1 MVGGA
6 ERRANRV
13 RRGPDFARF
22 AARKEATRST
32 GVSTPDR
39 PPLKLGLFMP
49 NCSNAYSIST
59 LKREPDDWTYE
70 SNLRIALRAEEL
82 GFELL
87 FPVSKWRGYGGVTN
101 YLGTSLETMTWA
113 SALLARTSRIK
124 VFSTVHVPLFHPV
137 VTAKMGSTLD
147 HISQGRWGLNVV
159 SGWSEREFGM
169 MGIEVIPHAERYQ
182 RTAAY
187 IEILKGLWT
196 SKPGAFSYDSP
207 WYHITDGEVLPQP
220 VQRPHPM
227 IANAGNSE
235 DARAM
240 TARLC
245 DWAFMA
251 VSSIEAGAE
260 LSADFKA
267 RAAAHQRT
275 VRCAVYPY
283 VLWRETEAEAEA
295 ERRRIID
302 AMDRVATENWA
313 RGLLSQSGSFDPS
326 QYPLEAFAFG
336 AGALPVLGNAEG
348 VIRQIRQ
355 LYESGIDAVLMVLE
369 SYYDDLARFQREI
382 MPGLRD
388 LKVIV

>member
-1 MVGGA
+1 
-6 ERRANRV
+6 
-13 RRGPDFARF
+13 
-22 AARKEATRST
+22 
-32 GVSTPDR
+32 
-39 PPLKLGLFMP
+39 
-49 NCSNAYSIST
+49 
-59 LKREPDDWTYE
+59 
-70 SNLRIALRAEEL
+70 
-82 GFELL
+82 
-87 FPVSKWRGYGGVTN
+87 
-101 YLGTSLETMTWA
+101 
-113 SALLARTSRIK
+113 
-124 VFSTVHVPLFHPV
+124 
-137 VTAKMGSTLD
+137 
-147 HISQGRWGLNVV
+147 
-159 SGWSEREFGM
+159 
-169 MGIEVIPHAERYQ
+169 
-182 RTAAY
+182 
-187 IEILKGLWT
+187 
-196 SKPGAFSYDSP
+196 
-207 WYHITDGEVLPQP
+207 VLPQP
-220 VQRPHPM
+220 VQRPHPV

-336 AGALPVLGNAEG
+336 GGALPVVGNAEG
-348 VIRQIRQ
+348 VICQISQ
-355 LYESGIDAVLMVLE
+355 LHSSGIDAVLMVLE

>member
-1 MVGGA
+1 MSASVI
-6 ERRANRV
+6 
-13 RRGPDFARF
+13 
-22 AARKEATRST
+22 
-32 GVSTPDR
+32 TPDR

-49 NCSNAYSIST
+49 NCSNAYSISSR
-59 LKREPDDWTYE
+59 KKDPDDWTYE
-70 SNLRIALRAEEL
+70 SNLKIALRAEEL

-124 VFSTVHVPLFHPV
+124 VFSTVHVPLFHPM
-137 VTAKMGSTLD
+137 VTAKMGATLD
-147 HISQGRWGLNVV
+147 HMSQGRWGLNVV

-169 MGIEVIPHAERYQ
+169 MGIEVMPHAERYQ

-196 SKPGAFSYDSP
+196 CEPGAFSYDSP

-220 VQRPHPM
+220 VQLPHPV

-251 VSSIEAGAE
+251 VSSIEAGGE
-260 LSADFKA
+260 LSADFKS
-267 RAAAHQRT
+267 RAAEYQRT

-283 VLWRETEAEAEA
+283 LLWRETEAEAEA
-295 ERRRIID
+295 ERRRILE

-313 RGLLSQSGSFDPS
+313 RGLLGQSGSFDPS
-326 QYPLEAFAFG
+326 FPLESFAFG
-336 AGALPVLGNAEG
+336 AGALPILGDAEG
-348 VIRQIRQ
+348 VIRQISQ
-355 LYESGIDAVLMVLE
+355 LYENGIDAVLMVFE
-369 SYYDDLARFQREI
+369 SYYDDLARFEREI

-388 LKVIV
+388 LNVID

>member
-1 MVGGA
+1 MSASVI
-6 ERRANRV
+6 
-13 RRGPDFARF
+13 
-22 AARKEATRST
+22 
-32 GVSTPDR
+32 TPDR

-49 NCSNAYSIST
+49 NCSNAYSISSR
-59 LKREPDDWTYE
+59 KKDPDDWTYE
-70 SNLRIALRAEEL
+70 SNLKIALRAEEL

-137 VTAKMGSTLD
+137 VTAKMGATLD
-147 HISQGRWGLNVV
+147 HMSHGRWGLNVV

-169 MGIEVIPHAERYQ
+169 MGIEVMPHAERYQ

-187 IEILKGLWT
+187 IEILKGLWMCE
-196 SKPGAFSYDSP
+196 PGSFSYDSP
-207 WYHITDGEVLPQP
+207 WYHVTDGEVLPQP
-220 VQRPHPM
+220 VHRPHPV

-235 DARAM
+235 EARAM

-251 VSSIEAGAE
+251 VSSIEAGRE

-267 RAAAHQRT
+267 RAAAYRRT

-283 VLWRETEAEAEA
+283 VLWRETEAEAQA
-295 ERRRIID
+295 ERRCILD

-313 RGLLSQSGSFDPS
+313 RGLLGQSGSFDPS
-326 QYPLEAFAFG
+326 FPLESFAFG
-336 AGALPVLGNAEG
+336 AGALPILGNAEG
-348 VIRQIRQ
+348 VISQISQ
-355 LYESGIDAVLMVLE
+355 LYQNGIDAVLMVFE
-369 SYYDDLARFQREI
+369 SYYEDLARFEREI

-388 LKVIV
+388 LNVIA